1 MNNQEMATVQ
11 TTSLSV
17 NIDAKALTSLSNQRS
32 QLRAFIKNE
41 LQKDSDY
48 GIIPGVKKESLYKP
62 GAEKLAN
69 IFQLGSR
76 IIKSEKQ
83 IDLKEN
89 FAMISIT
96 VETFHLPT
104 GKAISQ
110 CEGICNSQEKKYK
123 TRKNYQLKDA
133 NGNKGVEEI
142 TPIGDILNTL
152 TKMAQKRAYVG
163 AVIIATGA
171 SDFFTMDV
179 EDMPR
184 EYFQNEEQPKK
195 AVTAFNGAIV
205 KPLVVPASV
214 EAQFAQA
221 SEAPQETFDQFV
233 EASAPA
239 TYDKVQADPSYV
251 VTFGKYK
258 GQTIES
264 VGIDAI
270 GAYVGYLEKKA
281 KGEGK
286 PIQGQV
292 LTFIQQ
298 YEARLK

>member
-1 MNNQEMATVQ
+1 MSNELATVQ

-123 TRKNYQLKDA
+123 TRKNYSTKPPT
-133 NGNKGVEEI
+133 EEV

-184 EYFQNEEQPKK
+184 EYFQSEQPQRETKQ
-195 AVTAFNGAIV
+195 V
-205 KPLVVPASV
+205 KSVVMSTP
-214 EAQFAQA
+214 QA
-221 SEAPQETFDQFV
+221 APQQPTAGLSENDVPEFTSV
-233 EASAPA
+233 SNEPA
-239 TYDKVQADPSYV
+239 VNQYTKAAIDPAYKI
-251 VTFGKYK
+251 TFGQYK
-258 GQTIES
+258 DKTIEE
-264 VGIDAI
+264 VGIDKV
-270 GAYVGYLEKKA
+270 GAYVGYLEGKA
-281 KGEGK
+281 RDENK
-286 PIQGQV
+286 PIKGQV

-298 YEARLK
+298 YEARLN

>member
-1 MNNQEMATVQ
+1 MSNEITAVP

-17 NIDAKALTSLSNQRS
+17 NIDTKALSSLSNQRS
-32 QLRAFIKNE
+32 QLRQFIKNE

-76 IIKSEKQ
+76 IVKTDKE
-83 IDLKEN
+83 IDLEKN
-89 FAMISIT
+89 FAMIAVT
-96 VETFHLPT
+96 VEVFHLPT

-123 TRKNYQLKDA
+123 TRKNYSVKPP
-133 NGNKGVEEI
+133 VEEV

-184 EYFQNEEQPKK
+184 EYFQAEEKPKTVKSVVMPGDFTKQNEKDPQVAAGLSEPDVPQFSSSSNGPAVGSGSYICNIGKK
-195 AVTAFNGAIV
+195 
-205 KPLVVPASV
+205 
-214 EAQFAQA
+214 
-221 SEAPQETFDQFV
+221 
-233 EASAPA
+233 
-239 TYDKVQADPSYV
+239 
-251 VTFGKYK
+251 
-258 GQTIES
+258 
-264 VGIDAI
+264 
-270 GAYVGYLEKKA
+270 YVGQSLEQMGPANVQSYAKYLLKSSQE
-281 KGEGK
+281 KGEK
-286 PIQGQV
+286 
-292 LTFIQQ
+292 LTGDWQEFIFQAQ
-298 YEARLK
+298 DYLTANGMTLNT